1 MAFSQEELKQIGELI
16 DEKNKALFEKIEDVR
31 THIGI
36 VESSIQNLTV
46 YLVTKD
52 SVEGFEKINEVN
64 KERKK
69 GNFFSFLKKL

>member
-52 SVEGFEKINEVN
+52 SVEGLEKINEVN

>member
-1 MAFSQEELKQIGELI
+1 MAFSEEELKQIGDLI
-16 DEKNKALFEKIEDVR
+16 DEKNKKLFEEIEDIR

-52 SVEGFEKINEVN
+52 SVEGFEKIGEPN
-64 KERKK
+64 RKIRK
-69 GNFFSFLKKL
+69 GNLFSFLKKL